1 LHALR
6 YLAPINTFAE
16 TWFMYRWFF
25 DVFAMMLI
33 GMALFRWGVL
43 TLDRPAGLYV
53 AMIVVGYGVGLAIRI
68 WQVRWIIDHQFSAI
82 AFAQANVTYD
92 LGRLPMTMGHLGA
105 LLLFVRSGALAW
117 FRRSLA
123 AVGQMALTSYL
134 THSLVCCF
142 LFIGLGLYGQLARH
156 QLYYLVFSIWAA
168 QLAISPIWLSHFRF
182 GPVEWLWRYLTYLK
196 RPPFRRASAEAQLAA
211 S

>member
-1 LHALR
+1 
-6 YLAPINTFAE
+6 
-16 TWFMYRWFF
+16 MYRWFF

-33 GMALFRWGVL
+33 GMALYRWGVL
-43 TLDRPAGLYV
+43 TLDRPASLYV
-53 AMIVVGYGVGLAIRI
+53 TMAVIGYGIGLAVRI
-68 WQVRWIIDHQFSAI
+68 WQVRWIIDHQFSAL
-82 AFAQANVTYD
+82 AFAQASVTYD

-123 AVGQMALTSYL
+123 AVGQKAQTSYL
-134 THSLVCCF
+134 THSVVCCF

-156 QLYYLVFSIWAA
+156 QLYYVVFAIWGA
-168 QLAISPIWLSHFRF
+168 QLVISPIWLSHFRF

-211 S
+211 A